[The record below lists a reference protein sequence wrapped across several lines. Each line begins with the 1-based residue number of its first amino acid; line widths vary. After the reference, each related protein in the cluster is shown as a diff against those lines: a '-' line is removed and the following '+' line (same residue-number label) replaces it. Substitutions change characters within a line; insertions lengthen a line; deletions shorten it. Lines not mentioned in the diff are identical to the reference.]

1 MNKITSFSTEIINNK
16 VNRKYIIIKGS
27 MQFYLILTYLLIV
40 AVNSKLERVFGLA
53 RHGARLPK
61 QEFAHPEKHY
71 YKEELNAIGLRQA

>member
-1 MNKITSFSTEIINNK
+1 
-16 VNRKYIIIKGS
+16 